1 MTDHEYYTRRLR
13 MLEWAVQR
21 LMDVVA
27 VTATPEQ
34 LRMFDLMGEN
44 LNKAMD
50 ELMAE
55 MEAGGT

>member
-1 MTDHEYYTRRLR
+1 MTDHEYYTRRL
-13 MLEWAVQR
+13 MILEWAVQR